1 MLEVNVMK
9 EYFSCPFSSCTMI
22 VVVTLELS
30 MYYLFVQRNTNGEQ
44 HWLDKLT
51 EVKDIL

>member
-30 MYYLFVQRNTNGEQ
+30 MFIQHNTNGEQ